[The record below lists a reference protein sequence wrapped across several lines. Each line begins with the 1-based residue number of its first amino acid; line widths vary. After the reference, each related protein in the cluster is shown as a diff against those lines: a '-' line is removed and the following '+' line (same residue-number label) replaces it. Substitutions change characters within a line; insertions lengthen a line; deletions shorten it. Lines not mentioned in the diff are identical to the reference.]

1 MAMSVLGSIPVLILF
16 VFFQKYFIAGMSSGG
31 VKG

>member
-1 MAMSVLGSIPVLILF
+1 MAMSVIGSIPVLVLF
-16 VFFQKYFIAGMSSGG
+16 IFFQKYFIAGMSAGG

>member
-1 MAMSVLGSIPVLILF
+1 MSVLGSIPVLIF
-16 VFFQKYFIAGMSSGG
+16 FIFFQKYFIAGMSSGG

>member
-16 VFFQKYFIAGMSSGG
+16 IFFQKYFIAGMSSGG